1 LTSLLHLYKKSFEGL
16 RREVWTLALAM
27 FINRSGSMVLLF
39 TSLYMTREL
48 HFTVGDA
55 GLVMSFYGIGSVL
68 GSYFGGWL
76 SDRIWYRHVIIGSLL
91 ISGFVLL
98 LLLWATSPL
107 ALSLI
112 IFAYAFTA
120 DIFRPANSK
129 AIAVFSDDSNRTRSL
144 SLVRLAV
151 NLGFTVGPA
160 AGGFIALYLGYKW
173 LFIIDAMTGFA
184 AAGLLYAVIPATAR
198 EREAPT
204 PSDAKTGSSA
214 YRDRYYLIFVV
225 MVALYGTC
233 FFQIF
238 ASIPQYFNQVCHY
251 NEDTIG
257 LLMALNGFL
266 VVLVEMPLVLLMEK
280 FSNTYR
286 FILLGVACLP
296 VCFLFL
302 LLGGQ
307 SMLIAIA
314 YTVVITFSEIFAM
327 PFMMNIAITRPVP
340 ERQGQYAALYSIAY
354 GIANIAAPVAGL
366 GIAHQYG
373 FDNMF
378 RLLIGMSL
386 LNLIGFYLL
395 GMNKKTGL
403 SPTVGDTKY

>member
-1 LTSLLHLYKKSFEGL
+1 
-16 RREVWTLALAM
+16 
-27 FINRSGSMVLLF
+27 
-39 TSLYMTREL
+39 
-48 HFTVGDA
+48 
-55 GLVMSFYGIGSVL
+55 
-68 GSYFGGWL
+68 
-76 SDRIWYRHVIIGSLL
+76 
-91 ISGFVLL
+91 
-98 LLLWATSPL
+98 
-107 ALSLI
+107 
-112 IFAYAFTA
+112 
-120 DIFRPANSK
+120 
-129 AIAVFSDDSNRTRSL
+129 
-144 SLVRLAV
+144 
-151 NLGFTVGPA
+151 
-160 AGGFIALYLGYKW
+160 
-173 LFIIDAMTGFA
+173 
-184 AAGLLYAVIPATAR
+184 
-198 EREAPT
+198 
-204 PSDAKTGSSA
+204 
-214 YRDRYYLIFVV
+214 

-238 ASIPQYFNQVCHY
+238 ASVPQYFNQVCHY

-296 VCFLFL
+296 VCFMFL

-366 GIAHQYG
+366 GIAHRYG
-373 FDNMF
+373 FENMF

-395 GMNKKTGL
+395 GMNKKVGL
-403 SPTVGDTKY
+403 SPSGGDPKY